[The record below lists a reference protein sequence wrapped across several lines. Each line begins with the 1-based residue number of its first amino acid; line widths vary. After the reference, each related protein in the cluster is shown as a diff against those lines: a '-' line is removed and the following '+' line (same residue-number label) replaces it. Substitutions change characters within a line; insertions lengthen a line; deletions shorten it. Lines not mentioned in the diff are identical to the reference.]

1 MLVTEPGAYLV
12 RESSKNPGEYAVSVF
27 HDDRVQHFI
36 INSASGE
43 FTFEDGTFGSIRELV
58 DHHRAHRVPV
68 TLLSGA
74 ILVSPVHKADTSNEP
89 PPPIVS
95 RAKKSSAP
103 KPPED
108 LEDYE
113 WFHGKLERA
122 DAKHLLRRVVAQ
134 MERSTGCRWKSAIA
148 FATSRLMVR

>member
-1 MLVTEPGAYLV
+1 MLTPVSPAYLARTWATAPQV
-12 RESSKNPGEYAVSVF
+12 
-27 HDDRVQHFI
+27 
-36 INSASGE
+36 
-43 FTFEDGTFGSIRELV
+43 DGTFGSIRELV

-122 DAKHLLRRVVAQ
+122 DAKHLLRRVGDYLVR
-134 MERSTGCRWKSAIA
+134 ESTKKEGELAVRIDLRGAGSGDLFAVSA
-148 FATSRLMVR
+148 SGHLLRRG